1 MIDQVIKLLWNR
13 RNHQDNLIH
22 TRLGWL
28 IATQA
33 FLIIAFFNAYDS
45 ANLYRWAVP
54 QVIPIVGLLSTG
66 LVHRSILGGIKTYK
80 ETRERLHKII
90 KESESEEVCKNYS
103 NTLLDR
109 DWAVIKWGGFLPC
122 IFTPLVF
129 MVFWLFLFVI
139 SLLN

>member
-1 MIDQVIKLLWNR
+1 MIDKVITLLWNR

-33 FLIIAFFNAYDS
+33 FLLIAFLNAYQS
-45 ANLYRWAVP
+45 ADLYRWGVP
-54 QVIPIVGLLSTG
+54 QVISIVGLLSTG
-66 LVHRSILGGIKTYK
+66 LVYRSILGGIKTYK

-90 KESESEEVCKNYS
+90 KESESEEVRKNYS

-109 DWAVIKWGGFLPC
+109 DWSVIKWGGFLPG

-139 SLLN
+139 ALLN